1 MERKKTAFSK
11 LFDIVD
17 GIENVVLAIMVIG
30 MVVTIMIQI
39 IGRIIGH
46 PSPWTE
52 ETSRYLLRWQQ
63 DLIRQNHQELPC

>member
-30 MVVTIMIQI
+30 MVVTIMI
-39 IGRIIGH
+39 H
-46 PSPWTE
+46 V
-52 ETSRYLLRWQQ
+52 QQ
-63 DLIRQNHQELPC
+63 RGSYN

>member
-52 ETSRYLLRWQQ
+52 ETSRYPDDDPWNRACNCAGSR
-63 DLIRQNHQELPC
+63 I